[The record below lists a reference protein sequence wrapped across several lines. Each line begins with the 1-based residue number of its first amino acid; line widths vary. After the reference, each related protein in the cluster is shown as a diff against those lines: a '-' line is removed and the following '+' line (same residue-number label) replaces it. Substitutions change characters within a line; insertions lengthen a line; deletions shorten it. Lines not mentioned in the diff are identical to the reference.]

1 MRPAKNAVPAIS
13 PGAPTREFARPE
25 QDAGRTMSLNWR
37 LRRLWLK
44 SESLR
49 GYLLLSPTLL
59 LMLGLLGLPL
69 VMLVVLSF
77 WTQDGISFDRTFTLE
92 NYSEFFAYSDSPL
105 YINLLLRSV
114 VMSAISTSVILLLSY
129 PMAYYLAF
137 RVRQHKLV
145 WIILITVPFWISYLL
160 RIFAWKVILGFDGV
174 INSSLIGLG
183 LISKPLEF
191 LLYNPVA
198 VTITLSHA
206 WAAYAILPIYVSLEK
221 IDRSF
226 LEAATDL
233 GDTPIK
239 SFLRV
244 TLPLSLPGV
253 IASTLLVFI
262 PTVGDYV
269 TPTLVGGTSGMMIG
283 SIIQSLVTRSDNAPM
298 GAAVSVIMML
308 FVTLLVC
315 GLLLVTG
322 YRRRPV
328 EI

>member
-1 MRPAKNAVPAIS
+1 MRAVKHDASAIASTSSRHVSRPADAA
-13 PGAPTREFARPE
+13 
-25 QDAGRTMSLNWR
+25 QDQTHSLSWK
-37 LRRLWLK
+37 LRRLWLR
-44 SESLR
+44 SEAVR

-59 LMLGLLGLPL
+59 LMIALLGIPL

-77 WTQDGISFDRTFTLE
+77 WTQDGITFDHTFTLE
-92 NYSEFFAYSDSPL
+92 NYREFFAYGDSPL
-105 YINLLLRSV
+105 YINLLIRSV
-114 VMSAISTSVILLLSY
+114 VMAGVSTSVILLLSY
-129 PMAYYLAF
+129 PMAYFLAF
-137 RVRQHKLV
+137 RVRQHKLL

-174 INSSLIGLG
+174 INSSLMGLG

-191 LLYNPVA
+191 LLYNPIA

-221 IDRSF
+221 IDRSL

-233 GDTPIK
+233 GDTPRQR
-239 SFLRV
+239 FLRV
-244 TLPLSLPGV
+244 ILPLSLPGT

-298 GAAVSVIMML
+298 GAAVSVVMML

-315 GLLLVTG
+315 AFLWATG
-322 YRRRPV
+322 YRRRPAQ
-328 EI
+328 E